1 VNLGKFRR
9 QLRQEAD
16 RWLAEE
22 LIERNQYEQL
32 AERYS
37 FNTLDVNARD
47 NFAII
52 LIGLGG
58 VLLGLGVITF
68 VAANWQAMSREWRAG
83 LLFVALIGSNLLGFC
98 LWQYTQRWQR
108 LGQGILL
115 LGAFIMGA
123 NIALIGQIFHV
134 GGPLDGLLYMWSFG
148 VLAMAYSLRF
158 KPLGIISIIL
168 IGWGYWSHN
177 QYWNTE
183 STDPLA
189 RAIAENMLVI
199 VALLFVPLAYWCR
212 SRTIGI
218 LSILLTGLAYLN
230 QISNQI
236 TQPAPFEQNFVGW
249 MIIEYMPIV
258 SVCLFIPL
266 AYRLRSRLIFVGAAL
281 GIMVGLCRSIVI
293 LIDFNLPW
301 YFTGAISTALL
312 PALLWVYD
320 DALLNSQWLRW
331 MGSRPNALGALGAL
345 GPRPLAF
352 KAFKPL
358 AQGLAIVVLTISCY
372 SLSFY
377 GAWGWRYQDTSQL
390 PATFQQW
397 PSLVNALLFTGITLV
412 SWLQRSRQ
420 VPDQAQNPLNVVLVL
435 CAIVSLPIFW
445 HGALG
450 QIPEIATFTYNA
462 LLFLLAVGL
471 IRESLEKSHRLP
483 FWSGIFLL
491 FLQIISR
498 LFEYNT
504 ELLLKASVLALCGI
518 GVIVSGLWFE
528 RHMQASHP
536 NASNIHLPSSTED
549 RS

>member
-9 QLRQEAD
+9 QLRQEANS
-16 RWLAEE
+16 WLAEE
-22 LIERNQYEQL
+22 LIERSQYEQL

-37 FNTLDVNARD
+37 FNTLDINARN

-83 LLFVALIGSNLLGFC
+83 LLFGALIGSNWLGFS

-108 LGQGILL
+108 LGQGMLL

-134 GGPLDGLLYMWSFG
+134 SGALYGLFYMWSFG

-158 KPLGIISIIL
+158 KPLGIISVIL
-168 IGWGYWSHN
+168 IGLGYWSHN
-177 QYWNTE
+177 QYWNVE
-183 STDPLA
+183 SADPMVS
-189 RAIAENMLVI
+189 AIAENMLAI
-199 VALLFVPLAYWCR
+199 AALLFVPLAYWCR

-218 LSILLTGLAYLN
+218 LSILLTGLTYSN
-230 QISNQI
+230 QIFNQI
-236 TQPAPFEQNFVGW
+236 TQPALLEQNFMEW
-249 MIIEYMPIV
+249 MIVEYMPIV
-258 SVCLFIPL
+258 AVCLFIPL

-281 GIMVGLCRSIVI
+281 GIMVGLSRSIVN
-293 LIDFNLPW
+293 LIDFALPW
-301 YFTGAISTALL
+301 YTPGAIGIALL

-331 MGSRPNALGALGAL
+331 MGGRPDSLGFK
-345 GPRPLAF
+345 PIAF
-352 KAFKPL
+352 KSFKPL
-358 AQGLAIVVLTISCY
+358 AEGLAIVVLTIACY

-377 GAWGWRYQDTSQL
+377 GAWSWREHDISQP

-397 PSLVNALLFTGITLV
+397 SSLVNVILFTSVILV
-412 SWLQRSRQ
+412 SWLKRSRQ
-420 VPDQAQNPLNVVLVL
+420 IPGQAQNPLNVVLVL
-435 CAIVSLPIFW
+435 CAIAALPIFW

-471 IRESLEKSHRLP
+471 IRESVERSRRLP

-504 ELLLKASVLALCGI
+504 GLLLKAFVFALCGI
-518 GVIVSGLWFE
+518 GVIVAGLWFE
-528 RHMQASHP
+528 RYMQTSHIDP
-536 NASNIHLPSSTED
+536 LNTTLPSSTED

>member
-16 RWLAEE
+16 LWLTEE
-22 LIERNQYEQL
+22 LIERSQYEQL

-37 FNTLDVNARD
+37 FNTLDTNARN

-83 LLFVALIGSNLLGFC
+83 LLFGALIGSNLLGFS

-108 LGQGILL
+108 LGQGMLL

-123 NIALIGQIFHV
+123 NIALFGQIFHV
-134 GGPLDGLLYMWSFG
+134 GGELHGLFYMWSFG
-148 VLAMAYSLRF
+148 ILAMAYSLRF

-168 IGWGYWSHN
+168 MGLGYWSRN
-177 QYWNTE
+177 QLWNYE
-183 STDPLA
+183 SADPLVN
-189 RAIAENMLVI
+189 AIAENMVAI
-199 VALLFVPLAYWCR
+199 AALLFIPLAYWCR

-230 QISNQI
+230 HVV
-236 TQPAPFEQNFVGW
+236 QPNLSEKNFLGW

-258 SVCLFIPL
+258 AVCLFIPL

-281 GIMVGLCRSIVI
+281 GIIVGLIRSIVS
-293 LIDFNLPW
+293 LFDFAFPE
-301 YFTGAISTALL
+301 YFPVAIGIALL

-320 DALLNSQWLRW
+320 DALLNSRWLRW
-331 MGSRPNALGALGAL
+331 MGGRPDTLGFK
-345 GPRPLAF
+345 PIAF
-352 KAFKPL
+352 KSFKPL
-358 AQGLAIVVLTISCY
+358 AQGLAIIVLTIACY

-377 GAWGWRYQDTSQL
+377 GAWSWRDRDISQP

-397 PSLVNALLFTGITLV
+397 SSLVNVLLFTSITLV
-412 SWLQRSRQ
+412 SWLKRSRQ

-435 CAIVSLPIFW
+435 CAIAALPIFW

-471 IRESLEKSHRLP
+471 IRESVERSRRLP

-504 ELLLKASVLALCGI
+504 ELLLKAFVFALCGI
-518 GVIVSGLWFE
+518 GVIVAGLWFE
-528 RHMQASHP
+528 RYMQTSHIDP
-536 NASNIHLPSSTED
+536 LNTTLPSSTED

>member
-22 LIERNQYEQL
+22 LIERSQYEQL

-37 FNTLDVNARD
+37 FNTLDINARN

-68 VAANWQAMSREWRAG
+68 VAANWQAMSREWRSG
-83 LLFVALIGSNLLGFC
+83 LLFAALIGSNWLGFS

-108 LGQGILL
+108 LGQGMLL

-134 GGPLDGLLYMWSFG
+134 GGPLYGLFYMWSFG

-158 KPLGIISIIL
+158 KPLGIISVIL
-168 IGWGYWSHN
+168 IGLGYWSHN
-177 QYWNTE
+177 QYWNVE
-183 STDPLA
+183 SADPMVS
-189 RAIAENMLVI
+189 AIAENMI
-199 VALLFVPLAYWCR
+199 AIMALLFVPLAYWCR

-218 LSILLTGLAYLN
+218 LSILLTSLAYLT
-230 QISNQI
+230 QII
-236 TQPAPFEQNFVGW
+236 QPTLSEKNFVGW
-249 MIIEYMPIV
+249 MIIEYMPIAA
-258 SVCLFIPL
+258 VCLFIPL
-266 AYRLRSRLIFVGAAL
+266 AYRLRSRLIFVGATL
-281 GIMVGLCRSIVI
+281 GIMVGLSHSIVS
-293 LIDFNLPW
+293 LIDFALPW
-301 YFTGAISTALL
+301 YTPGAIEIALL

-320 DALLNSQWLRW
+320 DALLNSRWLRW
-331 MGSRPNALGALGAL
+331 MGSHPDSLGF
-345 GPRPLAF
+345 RPLAF
-352 KAFKPL
+352 KPFKPL
-358 AQGLAIVVLTISCY
+358 AQGLAIVVLTIACY

-377 GAWGWRYQDTSQL
+377 GAWNWRDQAIYQS

-397 PSLVNALLFTGITLV
+397 SSLVNVLLFTGITIV
-412 SWLQRSRQ
+412 SWLKRSRQ
-420 VPDQAQNPLNVVLVL
+420 IPGHAQNPQIVVLVL
-435 CAIVSLPIFW
+435 CAIAALPIFW

-450 QIPEIATFTYNA
+450 QISEIATFTYNV

-471 IRESLEKSHRLP
+471 IRESLERSRRLP

-504 ELLLKASVLALCGI
+504 GLLLKAFVFALCGI
-518 GVIVSGLWFE
+518 GVIVAGLWFE
-528 RHMQASHP
+528 RYMQTSHIDP
-536 NASNIHLPSSTED
+536 LNTTLPSSTED

>member
-37 FNTLDVNARD
+37 FNTLDINARN

-58 VLLGLGVITF
+58 ILLGLGVITF

-108 LGQGILL
+108 LGQAMLL

-134 GGPLDGLLYMWSFG
+134 GGALHGLFYMWSFG

-168 IGWGYWSHN
+168 IGLGYWSHN
-177 QYWNTE
+177 QYWSTE

-189 RAIAENMLVI
+189 KAIAENMLTI

-218 LSILLTGLAYLN
+218 LSILLTGLAYSNHLFT
-230 QISNQI
+230 QIA
-236 TQPAPFEQNFVGW
+236 QPALFEQNFLGW
-249 MIIEYMPIV
+249 MIVEYMPIV

-266 AYRLRSRLIFVGAAL
+266 AYRLRSRLIFVGAVL
-281 GIMVGLCRSIVI
+281 EIISGLSRSIAS
-293 LIDFNLPW
+293 LIDFAWPW
-301 YFTGAISTALL
+301 YSVGAISVALL

-331 MGSRPNALGALGAL
+331 MGSRPDSLGF
-345 GPRPLAF
+345 RPIAF
-352 KAFKPL
+352 KPFKPL
-358 AQGLAIVVLTISCY
+358 AQSLAIIVLTITCY
-372 SLSFY
+372 SLSFH
-377 GAWGWRYQDTSQL
+377 GAWSWQDRALYKL

-397 PSLVNALLFTGITLV
+397 PSLVNVILFASVTVV
-412 SWLQRSRQ
+412 SWLMRSRQ
-420 VPDQAQNPLNVVLVL
+420 IPDRTPVSAQNPQAVVLIL
-435 CAIVSLPIFW
+435 CTIAALPIFW

-450 QIPEIATFTYNA
+450 QIPEIATFTYNV
-462 LLFLLAVGL
+462 LLFLLAAGL
-471 IRESLEKSHRLP
+471 IRESLEKSQRIP

-504 ELLLKASVLALCGI
+504 ELLLKAFVFALCGI
-518 GVIVSGLWFE
+518 GVIVAGLWFE
-528 RHMQASHP
+528 RYMQISHP
-536 NASNIHLPSSTED
+536 NASNINLPGSTEE

>member
-22 LIERNQYEQL
+22 LIERSQYEQL

-37 FNTLDVNARD
+37 FNTLDINARN

-68 VAANWQAMSREWRAG
+68 VAANWQAMSREWRSG
-83 LLFVALIGSNLLGFC
+83 LLFAALIGSNWLGFS

-108 LGQGILL
+108 LGQGMLL
-115 LGAFIMGA
+115 LGVFIMGA

-134 GGPLDGLLYMWSFG
+134 SGALYGLFYMWSFG

-168 IGWGYWSHN
+168 ISLGYWFHFE
-177 QYWNTE
+177 YWTAD
-183 STDPLA
+183 SASPLVL
-189 RAIAENMLVI
+189 AIAENMIVI

-218 LSILLTGLAYLN
+218 LSILLTELVYLN
-230 QISNQI
+230 QI
-236 TQPAPFEQNFVGW
+236 THPTLLEKNFVVW
-249 MIIEYMPIV
+249 MIVEYMPIV
-258 SVCLFIPL
+258 AVCLFMPL

-281 GIMVGLCRSIVI
+281 GIMVGLSRSIMS
-293 LIDFNLPW
+293 LIDFALPW
-301 YFTGAISTALL
+301 YLPVAIGTALL
-312 PALLWVYD
+312 PAILWVYD
-320 DALLNSQWLRW
+320 DTLLNSRWLRW
-331 MGSRPNALGALGAL
+331 MGSQPDALGF
-345 GPRPLAF
+345 RPL
-352 KAFKPL
+352 AFKPL
-358 AQGLAIVVLTISCY
+358 AQGLAIVVLTITCY

-377 GAWGWRYQDTSQL
+377 GAWNWRDQAIYQS

-397 PSLVNALLFTGITLV
+397 SSLVNVLLFTGITIV
-412 SWLQRSRQ
+412 GWLKRSRQ
-420 VPDQAQNPLNVVLVL
+420 IPGQAQNPQSVVLVL
-435 CAIVSLPIFW
+435 CAIAALPVFW

-450 QIPEIATFTYNA
+450 QIPEIATFTYNV

-504 ELLLKASVLALCGI
+504 ELLLKAFVFALCGI
-518 GVIVSGLWFE
+518 GVIVAGLWFE
-528 RHMQASHP
+528 RHMQASYP
-536 NASNIHLPSSTED
+536 EVSNIHLPSSTED

>member
-1 VNLGKFRR
+1 MNLGKFRR

-22 LIERNQYEQL
+22 LIERSQYEQL

-37 FNTLDVNARD
+37 FNTLDINARN
-47 NFAII
+47 NFAVI

-68 VAANWQAMSREWRAG
+68 VAANWQAMSREWRSG
-83 LLFVALIGSNLLGFC
+83 LLFAVLIGSNWLGFS
-98 LWQYTQRWQR
+98 LWQYTQRWRR
-108 LGQGILL
+108 LGQSMLL

-134 GGPLDGLLYMWSFG
+134 SGALHGLFYMWSFG

-158 KPLGIISIIL
+158 KPLGMISIIL
-168 IGWGYWSHN
+168 IGLGYWSHN
-177 QYWNTE
+177 QYWNQE
-183 STDPLA
+183 SADPLA
-189 RAIAENMLVI
+189 STIAENMIAI

-218 LSILLTGLAYLN
+218 LSILLTGLTY
-230 QISNQI
+230 SNHI
-236 TQPAPFEQNFVGW
+236 IQPTLSEKNFVVW
-249 MIIEYMPIV
+249 TIVEYMPIV
-258 SVCLFIPL
+258 AVCLFMPL

-281 GIMVGLCRSIVI
+281 GMMLGLSRSIGN
-293 LIDFNLPW
+293 LIDFALPW
-301 YFTGAISTALL
+301 YATGAISVALL

-320 DALLNSQWLRW
+320 DALLNSRWLRW
-331 MGSRPNALGALGAL
+331 MGSRPDALEF
-345 GPRPLAF
+345 RPLGF
-352 KAFKPL
+352 KPLAFKPL
-358 AQGLAIVVLTISCY
+358 AQGLAIVVLTIACY
-372 SLSFY
+372 ALSFY
-377 GAWGWRYQDTSQL
+377 GAWSWRDPVISQP

-397 PSLVNALLFTGITLV
+397 PSLVNVLLFAGITIV
-412 SWLQRSRQ
+412 SWLKRSRQ
-420 VPDQAQNPLNVVLVL
+420 ISGQIPDQAQNPQSVVLVL
-435 CAIVSLPIFW
+435 CAIAALPIFW

-450 QIPEIATFTYNA
+450 QIAEIATFTYNV

-491 FLQIISR
+491 FLQIITR

-504 ELLLKASVLALCGI
+504 GLLLKAFVFALCGI
-518 GVIVSGLWFE
+518 GVIVAGLWFE
-528 RHMQASHP
+528 RYMQTSHP
-536 NASNIHLPSSTED
+536 DASNIHSPSSTEE

>member
-1 VNLGKFRR
+1 MNLGKFRR

-22 LIERNQYEQL
+22 LIERSQYEQL

-37 FNTLDVNARD
+37 FNTLDINARN

-68 VAANWQAMSREWRAG
+68 VAANWQAMSREWRSG
-83 LLFVALIGSNLLGFC
+83 LLFAALIGSNWLGFS

-108 LGQGILL
+108 LGQGMLL

-134 GGPLDGLLYMWSFG
+134 GGALDGLFYMWSFG

-158 KPLGIISIIL
+158 KPLGIISVIL
-168 IGWGYWSHN
+168 IGLGYWSHG
-177 QYWNTE
+177 QSWNYE
-183 STDPLA
+183 FANPLA
-189 RAIAENMLVI
+189 GAIAENMI
-199 VALLFVPLAYWCR
+199 AIAALLFVPLAYWCR

-218 LSILLTGLAYLN
+218 LSIFLTGLAYLN
-230 QISNQI
+230 HFF
-236 TQPAPFEQNFVGW
+236 QPTLAERNFLVW
-249 MIIEYMPIV
+249 TLVEYMPIV
-258 SVCLFIPL
+258 AVCLFIPL

-281 GIMVGLCRSIVI
+281 GITTGLGCSLAN
-293 LIDFNLPW
+293 LIDFAIPEHAI
-301 YFTGAISTALL
+301 GAMSMALL

-331 MGSRPNALGALGAL
+331 MGSRPDSLGF
-345 GPRPLAF
+345 RPIAF
-352 KAFKPL
+352 KPFKPL
-358 AQGLAIVVLTISCY
+358 AQGLAILSLTISCY

-377 GAWGWRYQDTSQL
+377 GAWSWRDLAIYKS
-390 PATFQQW
+390 PPSFQHW
-397 PSLVNALLFTGITLV
+397 TSLVNVILFTSVVVV
-412 SWLQRSRQ
+412 SWLMRSRQ
-420 VPDQAQNPLNVVLVL
+420 IPGQAQNPLTVVLVL
-435 CAIVSLPIFW
+435 CAIAALPIFW

-450 QIPEIATFTYNA
+450 QIPEIATFTYNV

-504 ELLLKASVLALCGI
+504 ELLLKAFVFALCGI
-518 GVIVSGLWFE
+518 GVIVAGLWFE
-528 RHMQASHP
+528 RYLQASHP
-536 NASNIHLPSSTED
+536 EASNIHLPSSTEE